1 MEIWREILTRMKE
14 RGLRVD
20 SRFGNAGEAGDERE
34 SDKNF
39 FRVHI
44 ELDYMCI

>member
-1 MEIWREILTRMKE
+1 MKE
-14 RGLRVD
+14 RGLHVD

-34 SDKNF
+34 CDKNF

-44 ELDYMCI
+44 EFVYLFVFLVGY